1 MSRDEI
7 VQELG
12 ETKQV
17 EKIVWKLLKESK
29 NPVDAPEDL
38 IQEIY
43 LVLLEKDPKYIE
55 SLWEKGELGYYIIA
69 LVRNNLFSVNSRY
82 YYKYIKMRSLSDDI
96 RKAEDII
103 YED

>member
-1 MSRDEI
+1 MTREGI

>member
-1 MSRDEI
+1 MSREEI

-43 LVLLEKDPKYIE
+43 LVLLTKDPKYIE
-55 SLWEKGELGYYIIA
+55 SLWAKGELGYYIIA

>member
-1 MSRDEI
+1 MTREEI

>member
-96 RKAEDII
+96 SKAEDII